1 MSYIG
6 KQYEL
11 YWSVKRVIL
20 VGNMSHI
27 TFSDLP
33 DESKEW
39 HLWFSAGSPVSAAF
53 RHFVIHFFALLEK
66 ME

>member
-1 MSYIG
+1 
-6 KQYEL
+6 
-11 YWSVKRVIL
+11 
-20 VGNMSHI
+20 MSHI

-39 HLWFSAGSPVSAAF
+39 RLCFSAGSPVYAAF
-53 RHFVIHFFALLEK
+53 RQFMIHFFALLEK